1 MSMPTEDMRKRVIR
15 TGFFVEGKLVSWE
28 CTPPDL
34 VKVMGGKDAK
44 VMCGDVEVVPWTE
57 AMKRSLAARQ
67 WIKA

>member
-28 CTPPDL
+28 CMPPDL

-44 VMCGDVEVVPWTE
+44 VMCGDVEIVPWTE
-57 AMKRSLAARQ
+57 AMKRSLAMRQ